1 MSKIKFFSFFS
12 YVALLMTMSCSS
24 GNESISQPDEPD
36 SALLMTMSCSS
47 GNESISQ
54 PDEPDSP
61 INKPKPI
68 LLTCNIQSNTRVTDT
83 GYESGDKIGLYVVNY
98 AKGQAGELQN
108 SGNHVD
114 NMAFTYS
121 GTWNPQTPI
130 YWLDNITPALYVVNY
145 AKGQAGELQNSGNHV
160 DNMAFTYSGTWNPQT
175 PIYWL
180 DNITPADFYA
190 YHPYA
195 DIQDVTAHSFQV
207 NADQSTADRYKA
219 SDFLYGKA
227 LKVSPTNTA
236 VSIQTRHLLSSMVI
250 KVTPGNGFTAES
262 LAKANVSVKL
272 NGHLH
277 TALINLKEGTLTA
290 KGEAG
295 STIPYKEGDTYKA
308 LVIPQTVT
316 ADNFITVT
324 VDNRE
329 FKLNKSFTFI
339 GGKRHVFTVTVKKT
353 SNGINVGVTPWEDDG
368 VDHGGTAE

>member
-12 YVALLMTMSCSS
+12 YVALLITMSCSS
-24 GNESISQPDEPD
+24 GNESISE
-36 SALLMTMSCSS
+36 
-47 GNESISQ
+47 

-61 INKPKPI
+61 VNKPKPI

-98 AKGQAGELQN
+98 VKGQAGELQN

-114 NMAFTYS
+114 NM
-121 GTWNPQTPI
+121 
-130 YWLDNITPALYVVNY
+130 V
-145 AKGQAGELQNSGNHV
+145 
-160 DNMAFTYSGTWNPQT
+160 FTYSGTWNPQT

-290 KGEAG
+290 KGEAD

-353 SNGINVGVTPWEDDG
+353 NNGINVGVTPWEDDG